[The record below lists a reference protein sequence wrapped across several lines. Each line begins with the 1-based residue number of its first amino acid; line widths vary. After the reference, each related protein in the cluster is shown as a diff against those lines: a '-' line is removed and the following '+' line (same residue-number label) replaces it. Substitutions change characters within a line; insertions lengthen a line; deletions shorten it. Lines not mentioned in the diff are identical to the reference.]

1 MTERARINPPAAND
15 EAADNI
21 DLALLPGA
29 LREIAELIGLPAA
42 LTLSRVYGGRRLY
55 VPRRYDPEHPLVK
68 LLGHQ
73 AAIRL
78 IDNYGGLE
86 HFDVPMAASLT
97 RELRNRAI
105 RRDRA
110 RGDSCSTLARRYQMT
125 ERTIWTILAQ
135 STAEDA
141 PRQAALF

>member
-1 MTERARINPPAAND
+1 MTERARINASSGD
-15 EAADNI
+15 EAVDNV
-21 DLALLPGA
+21 DLGLLPGA

-42 LTLSRVYGGRRLY
+42 LTLSRVYGGLY

-86 HFDVPMAASLT
+86 HFDVPMAASVT

-135 STAEDA
+135 SAAEDA